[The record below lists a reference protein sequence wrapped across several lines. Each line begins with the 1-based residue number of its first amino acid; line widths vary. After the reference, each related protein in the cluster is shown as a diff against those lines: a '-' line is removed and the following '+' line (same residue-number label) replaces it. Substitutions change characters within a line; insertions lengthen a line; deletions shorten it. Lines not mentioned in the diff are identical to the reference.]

1 MAKPWVSIEGDAELI
16 RRLKAILRI
25 VRQEVGKVNYEVAQ
39 RGADR
44 ARSLVPYRTGALE
57 ASIDVRGA
65 GTTWRFGSF
74 DYEGRALV
82 PRWVEYGTSR
92 TPAQPYVGPAQEGAR
107 AALPK
112 GTRTIA
118 RELPFLVKQA

>member
-1 MAKPWVSIEGDAELI
+1 MAKPWISVEGDQELI

-25 VRQEVGKVNYEVAQ
+25 VRQEVGKVNYECAQ

-44 ARSLVPYRTGALE
+44 ARQLVPVRTGALL

-74 DYEGRALV
+74 DYEGRAMV

-92 TPAQPYVGPAQEGAR
+92 TPAQPYMWPAQEGAR
-107 AALPK
+107 AALPR
-112 GTRTIA
+112 GTHQIA
-118 RELPFLVKQA
+118 RSLPFLVAQA